1 MLKLDVKNEELKKE
15 IQALK
20 VKQKAVILAHNY
32 QRDEV
37 QEIADFTGDSLSLA
51 KTAVNVKAE
60 VIVFCGVRFMAE
72 TAYILNPNKL
82 VLMPEPR
89 AGCPLADMIAVED
102 LRQLKADNPW
112 VPVVCYVNS
121 SAEIKAESDV
131 CCTSANAVAV
141 IKNLPQK
148 KVIFIPDA
156 NLARYAASQ
165 TNKDVV
171 IWSGYCPTHQKIK
184 PEQIL
189 ALKEKYPQAVFL
201 AHPECQAS
209 VLALAD
215 FIGSTSE
222 IYKQAKKTK
231 AKVVI
236 VGSELGMLYRLQKD
250 SPDKIFLF
258 PSKETICP
266 NMKATNLKKVL
277 RSLVELQTPVTVPET
292 TRQLALAAVKRMV
305 EFSA

>member
-1 MLKLDVKNEELKKE
+1 MLKLDLKNEELKKE

-89 AGCPLADMIAVED
+89 AGCPLADMITVEE
-102 LRQLKADNPW
+102 LRQLKADNPR

-131 CCTSANAVAV
+131 CCTSANAVAI
-141 IKNLPQK
+141 IKNIPQK
-148 KVIFIPDA
+148 KLIFIPDA

-165 TNKDVV
+165 TSKDII
-171 IWSGYCPTHQKIK
+171 IWPGYCPTHQKIK

-189 ALKEKYPQAVFL
+189 SLKEKYPQAVFL

-215 FIGSTSE
+215 FVGSTSE
-222 IYKQAKKTK
+222 IYKQAKKTQ

-236 VGSELGMLYRLQKD
+236 VGSELGMLYRLQKE
-250 SPDKIFLF
+250 SPEKLFLF

-266 NMKATNLKKVL
+266 NMKATNLKKVH
-277 RSLVELQTPVTVPET
+277 RSLVELKTPVTVPEE
-292 TRQLALAAVKRMV
+292 TRQLAAAAVKRMV